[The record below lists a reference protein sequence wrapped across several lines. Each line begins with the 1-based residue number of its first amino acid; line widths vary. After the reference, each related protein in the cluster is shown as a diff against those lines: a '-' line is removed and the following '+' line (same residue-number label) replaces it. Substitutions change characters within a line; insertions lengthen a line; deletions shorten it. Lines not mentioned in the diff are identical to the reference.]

1 MSKPYRST
9 EEGAWARV
17 RELEELNA
25 RLKRRITDMI
35 EDPNNR
41 NRNYHPYV
49 FFLALIGWL
58 GVIGLFDLAAAKR
71 DAGARCEEA
80 AAASCA
86 PWVHRDSSR

>member
-35 EDPNNR
+35 RITETETITPT
-41 NRNYHPYV
+41 
-49 FFLALIGWL
+49 
-58 GVIGLFDLAAAKR
+58 
-71 DAGARCEEA
+71 
-80 AAASCA
+80 
-86 PWVHRDSSR
+86 SSSWP